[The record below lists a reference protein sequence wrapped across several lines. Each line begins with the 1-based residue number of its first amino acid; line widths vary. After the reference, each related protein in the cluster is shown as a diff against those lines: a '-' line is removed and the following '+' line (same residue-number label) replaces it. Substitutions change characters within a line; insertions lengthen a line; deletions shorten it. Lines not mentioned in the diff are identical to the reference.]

1 MTTREN
7 RRASW
12 ARIVQE
18 QISSGQRVSIWCQE
32 KSINEKTFRRW
43 KRDLTPHELAEGA
56 VLPAGWCQ
64 IQAKTITTS
73 KPGVSNM
80 KLVVDGRIAIE
91 FDKTIDW
98 ETLIPFPQ
106 SFVSASKFKMRFFDA
121 YS

>member
-18 QISSGQRVSIWCQE
+18 QINSGQSVSIWCQE

-43 KRDLTPHELAEGA
+43 KRDLTTHELAEGA

-64 IQAKTITTS
+64 IQAKPIT
-73 KPGVSNM
+73 SN
-80 KLVVDGRIAIE
+80 KLVASNIKLVIDGRIAIE
-91 FDKTIDW
+91 LQSGFDRQLLQEVLVVICG
-98 ETLIPFPQ
+98 
-106 SFVSASKFKMRFFDA
+106 
-121 YS
+121 